1 MAKKKKEEVAENQ
14 LSAFSEPVLDKL
26 NIQNRMTDEQKN
38 FVFFEGKESVILAAT
53 AGAGK
58 TASSVQK
65 LKELLNRGVDPS
77 KIIFFS
83 FTRAATE
90 ELQKRI
96 GRDDIKITTI
106 HSFCMGLLAKMGK
119 HKNIST
125 FHDFIEWY
133 KDTYKPAHNSTKE
146 DKHEFYDV
154 IGAMYEDMDFLA
166 SSIAAFK
173 LQSADNIKC
182 KVPDFYE
189 WYKKFLKEKRSRDFS
204 DMLIEVRDCLREDKW
219 LKMFKNKYEYIF
231 VDEYQDTSTI
241 QLQILL
247 ALNAQYY
254 YLIGDRNQSI
264 YGYSG
269 ANCNMLE
276 QMIKA
281 RRPTI
286 EMTLSINF
294 RSDKDIVEN
303 ANKYSSL
310 KAIAHSQENGDVNK
324 TMLLSLDELVEVLK
338 EPGEV
343 AILVRT
349 NAVIKSMEY
358 ELLKRRIPMKYF
370 NYISHS
376 DMKNYKN
383 GEISGNT
390 KDKLKKLGGHYEREI
405 DVFAFIE
412 SNKDSKKF
420 ITTIHKSK
428 GREFDTC
435 VVVNSIAP
443 DVIDDNGFSK
453 AFTEKQLK
461 RLSFKLQDADEEAKN
476 IHYVGVTRSKHKL
489 YFMIYDY

>member
-1 MAKKKKEEVAENQ
+1 
-14 LSAFSEPVLDKL
+14 
-26 NIQNRMTDEQKN
+26 
-38 FVFFEGKESVILAAT
+38 
-53 AGAGK
+53 
-58 TASSVQK
+58 
-65 LKELLNRGVDPS
+65 
-77 KIIFFS
+77 
-83 FTRAATE
+83 
-90 ELQKRI
+90 
-96 GRDDIKITTI
+96 
-106 HSFCMGLLAKMGK
+106 
-119 HKNIST
+119 
-125 FHDFIEWY
+125 
-133 KDTYKPAHNSTKE
+133 
-146 DKHEFYDV
+146 
-154 IGAMYEDMDFLA
+154 
-166 SSIAAFK
+166 
-173 LQSADNIKC
+173 
-182 KVPDFYE
+182 
-189 WYKKFLKEKRSRDFS
+189 
-204 DMLIEVRDCLREDKW
+204 
-219 LKMFKNKYEYIF
+219 MFKNKYEYIF